1 MSSTLPAIPAGTFLY
16 NANDELQTDAYDANG
31 NTASSGGLNYAYD
44 FENHLVQQGG
54 ISIVY
59 DGDGNRVSKT
69 VAGVTTKYWVD
80 MYNPTGYAQV
90 LQEIPPN
97 NFPVQYYYGLELLE
111 RYDTNNGRAVRY
123 YVYDGH
129 GSVRAL
135 TDSSGN
141 VTDTYDGVYPGSVGD
156 AFGNEIH
163 STGTSPNNYLFA
175 GEQYDPDLNLYYNRA
190 RYLNTNTGR
199 FWNMDSEEG
208 NSRAP
213 LSLHKYLYASTDPVD
228 RTDPSGN
235 EDLAEV
241 AVTTAVVSTL
251 ALNSFTAFTFLNNTA
266 AADFKI
272 DGALV
277 SFRFNANAIGGT
289 VGAGIDVVFDRSHI
303 WYALS
308 EEYGIAPLSIFGPQ
322 RGAGIS
328 VAAGPIFGMN
338 NPNEMSGRGIQAVWP
353 SSIAHLL
360 PAAMFSGN
368 KAWGAMS
375 QLAKRAI
382 NVKGTDL
389 SFALGVSTSGSAFF
403 QVGVRSNSFS
413 ELVSETTEFKSWDS
427 FADPVKST
435 IDPILQ
441 LLCGGMFD
449 STQSLV
455 DNADSLL
462 SIVGTTH

>member
-1 MSSTLPAIPAGTFLY
+1 MDRSRGNRLQMTSRLAPVPAGTFLY
-16 NANDELQTDAYDANG
+16 NANDQLQTDAYDANG
-31 NTASSGGLNYAYD
+31 NTTSSGGLNYAYD

-80 MYNPTGYAQV
+80 VNNPTGYAQV

-199 FWNMDSEEG
+199 FWTMDTEEG
-208 NSRAP
+208 AHTDP
-213 LSLHKYLYASTDPVD
+213 LSLHKYTYA
-228 RTDPSGN
+228 
-235 EDLAEV
+235 E
-241 AVTTAVVSTL
+241 
-251 ALNSFTAFTFLNNTA
+251 
-266 AADFKI
+266 
-272 DGALV
+272 
-277 SFRFNANAIGGT
+277 
-289 VGAGIDVVFDRSHI
+289 
-303 WYALS
+303 
-308 EEYGIAPLSIFGPQ
+308 
-322 RGAGIS
+322 
-328 VAAGPIFGMN
+328 
-338 NPNEMSGRGIQAVWP
+338 
-353 SSIAHLL
+353 
-360 PAAMFSGN
+360 
-368 KAWGAMS
+368 
-375 QLAKRAI
+375 
-382 NVKGTDL
+382 
-389 SFALGVSTSGSAFF
+389 
-403 QVGVRSNSFS
+403 
-413 ELVSETTEFKSWDS
+413 
-427 FADPVKST
+427 ADPVNG
-435 IDPILQ
+435 IDLSGNDDTLAETASSLSIAQTVAAASVVSLTGVCAALATAVHGPGFCGSKNEPLILYRGLSGRNPGQIKPEYFTGDGLSLYEKLYPGRYKFKLPFVIDYLEPKTPGTMAENIYVPPFLDEIADITYTPEIEDPSIGEGHWSLQ
-441 LLCGGMFD
+441 LKLGIAL
-449 STQSLV
+449 T
-455 DNADSLL
+455 ADVLRLL
-462 SIVGTTH
+462 ISYMKDAALPF